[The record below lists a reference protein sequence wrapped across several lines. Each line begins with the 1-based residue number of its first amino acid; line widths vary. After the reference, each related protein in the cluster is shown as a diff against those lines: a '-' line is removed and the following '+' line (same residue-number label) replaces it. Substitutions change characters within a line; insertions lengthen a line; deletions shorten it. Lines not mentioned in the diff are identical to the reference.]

1 VNTLTIDRAM
11 VNKLHLNYEAI
22 FDLESQGDKDIAY
35 KAFQVSGANA
45 INDLITDDEIN
56 PDTANLVLGSLVD
69 LQVRDYAIGITDES
83 NRDKLINIWSELTKI
98 APAGAI
104 APVATLCAVA
114 NYEAGNEKTATEWLS
129 IATADDREYA
139 LTKLIVRVIQAGW
152 GSDGFAVMRKQLH
165 PKVVATIYGNDE
177 NNQER

>member
-1 VNTLTIDRAM
+1 MNTLTINREA
-11 VNKLHLNYEAI
+11 VNKLYQNYDAI
-22 FDLESQGDKDIAY
+22 NDLKREGDRDIAI

-45 INDLITDDEIN
+45 INDLIADDEIN
-56 PDTANLVLGSLVD
+56 PNTANLVLGSLVD

-114 NYEAGNEKTATEWLS
+114 NYEAGNEKTAIEWLN
-129 IATADDREYA
+129 IATADDSEYA
-139 LTKLIVRVIQAGW
+139 LTKLIVRVIKAGW
-152 GSDGFAVMRKQLH
+152 GSDGFAEMRKQLH

-177 NNQER
+177 NN